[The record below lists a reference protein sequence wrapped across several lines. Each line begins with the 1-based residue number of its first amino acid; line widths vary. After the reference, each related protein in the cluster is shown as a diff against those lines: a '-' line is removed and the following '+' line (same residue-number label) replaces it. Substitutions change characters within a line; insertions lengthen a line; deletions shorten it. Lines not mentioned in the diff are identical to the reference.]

1 MRIMKRILW
10 IFPLLLILVLAV
22 ACSPEVPIATL
33 QPTKLIELIPFH
45 TQTATPTITPT
56 PEGLPTATPKPTIT
70 PTPRVYEIHANDT
83 LLSIAYYYG
92 ITLEEL
98 QAANPEVNPA
108 LLAIGSKLIIPPGR
122 APTATTVAPT
132 PTPWGVTTGE
142 MNCFSGRSGGLHCFV
157 PVSNDR
163 NKPAQYLSASIS
175 LVNDAEEILLTKV
188 VPLALKILKPG
199 DRVPF
204 HVYFSPPMPAYTS
217 VIFNLLTSVKASA
230 DNVSTFPLEI
240 DVIDTSISPD
250 GSSAMIN
257 GTAKPGTENQ
267 VLSMMTLVAV
277 AYDGEGKVIGMRR
290 VEQSVDPNTMKDF
303 PFSIRVYS
311 ESGEIVRVEVFGEA
325 E

>member
-10 IFPLLLILVLAV
+10 IFPLLVILVLAV
-22 ACSPEVPIATL
+22 ACSPQVPTSTL
-33 QPTKLIELIPFH
+33 QPTELIELIPFH

-98 QAANPEVNPA
+98 QAANPDVNPA
-108 LLAIGSKLIIPPGR
+108 LLSIGSKLIIPPGR
-122 APTATTVAPT
+122 APTATAVAPT

-142 MNCFSGRSGGLHCFV
+142 MNCLFGRSGGLHCFV
-157 PVSNDR
+157 PVSNER
-163 NKPAQYLSASIS
+163 KNPAQYLSASIS
-175 LVNDAEEILLTKV
+175 LVNDTEEILLTKV
-188 VPLALKILKPG
+188 VPLALKTLKPG
-199 DRVPF
+199 DMIPF
-204 HVYFSPPMPAYTS
+204 HVFFPPPLPSYTS
-217 VIFNLLTSVKASA
+217 VSFDLLTAVKAST
-230 DNVSTFPLEI
+230 DNVNTYPLEI
-240 DVIDTSISPD
+240 EVIETSISPD

-257 GTAKPGTENQ
+257 GTAKPAKENQ
-267 VLSMMTLVAV
+267 VVTTITLVAV
-277 AYDGEGKVIGMRR
+277 AYDGEDKMIGMRR
-290 VEQSVDPNTMKDF
+290 IEQSVDPNALTVF

-311 ESGEIVRVEVFGEA
+311 ESGEIVRVEIYGEA